1 MNICLIGPQVMKTV
15 SGGVS
20 TQVDNIA
27 SSLKRKGIE
36 VTFFNPWETY
46 DWGKIDLAHIFRADL
61 ETYSIAQWL
70 HESRIPFAVS
80 PVFYNMHKPVT
91 IRLLIQTSRMVKRFI
106 AGVRTDLDCVHDI
119 CQYSN
124 KVLPNTYAEK
134 KFIEK
139 GIGIKSEKIKVTP
152 NGVEERF
159 ANADPSLFTEK
170 YGLKDFILSVGNFG
184 YKRKNMLN
192 LIYALEKIDH
202 PAVLI
207 GTIYNNSYGNKCRE
221 IMQKSSNILWLDAL
235 DHNNPLLA
243 SAYAASRVFAL
254 PSYFETPGLTALEAA
269 LAGPNIVI
277 TPFGGTKE
285 YFGNMAEYVNPRD
298 ISSIEHCIIRALQKE
313 INPEL
318 KKHIFDTYTYP
329 VIIDKLITAYQGIS
343 NEQT

>member
-15 SGGVS
+15 SGGIS
-20 TQVDNIA
+20 TQVDNIV
-27 SSLKRKGIE
+27 SSLKQKGVG
-36 VTFFNPWETY
+36 VTFFNPWKTY

-70 HESRIPFAVS
+70 HESKIPFAVS
-80 PVFYNMHKPVT
+80 PVFYNMHKPLN
-91 IRLLIQTSRMVKRFI
+91 IRLLIRTSRMVKRFI

-139 GIGIKSEKIKVTP
+139 GIGIKSEKIYVTP

-159 ANADPSLFTEK
+159 ANADPEPFIKK

-192 LIYALEKIDH
+192 LIYALENIDH

-207 GTIYNNSYGNKCRE
+207 GTIYNNAYGNKCRDL
-221 IMQKSSNILWLDAL
+221 IQKSNNILWLDAIN
-235 DHNNPLLA
+235 HNDPMLA
-243 SAYAASRVFAL
+243 SAYAACKVFAL

-269 LAGPNIVI
+269 LAGATIVI
-277 TPFGGTKE
+277 TPYGGTKE
-285 YFGNMAEYVNPRD
+285 YFGNMAEYVNPKET
-298 ISSIEHCIIRALQKE
+298 SSIEYCIIKALEKKP
-313 INPEL
+313 NPEL
-318 KKHIFDTYTYP
+318 QKHIFNTYTYP
-329 VIIDKLITAYQGIS
+329 VIIDKLITAYQGIA
-343 NEQT
+343 NK

>member
-15 SGGVS
+15 SGGIS

-27 SSLKRKGIE
+27 YSLKQKDIY

-46 DWGKIDLAHIFRADL
+46 DWRKIDLAHIFRADL

-70 HESRIPFAVS
+70 HESKIPFAVS
-80 PVFYNMHKPVT
+80 PVFYNMHKPIN
-91 IRLLIQTSRMVKRFI
+91 IRLLLRISKIVKQFI
-106 AGVRTDLDCVHDI
+106 AGIRTDLDCVHDI
-119 CQYSN
+119 CRFSN
-124 KVLPNTYAEK
+124 KVFPNTYAEK

-139 GIGIKSEKIKVTP
+139 GIGINPGKIKVTP

-159 ANADPSLFTEK
+159 ANADPSLFTKK

-207 GTIYNNSYGNKCRE
+207 GTIYNNTYGNKCRE
-221 IMQKSSNILWLDAL
+221 IMQKSSNILWLDAI
-235 DHNNPLLA
+235 DHHDPMLA
-243 SAYAASRVFAL
+243 SAYAASKVFAL

-269 LAGPNIVI
+269 LAGANIVI

-285 YFGNMAEYVNPRD
+285 YFGNMAEYVDPGD
-298 ISSIEHCIIRALQKE
+298 TSSIEHCIITALEKKT
-313 INPEL
+313 NPEL
-318 KKHIFDTYTYP
+318 KKHIFDTYLYP
-329 VIIDKLITAYQGIS
+329 VIVDKLITAYQGIT
-343 NEQT
+343 NE